1 MMEKIF
7 ANSAG
12 AAARSLR
19 IFGRRTERGNR
30 RERFAD
36 TAQIFVGKN
45 REHERRLLITKNFA
59 PRLRQNARRAGI
71 MRAVDDGAL
80 IPFLKTSRPFDR
92 RKSAHNRFFAELDVR
107 GVNRGDCYCGIL
119 FLVFTTQSY
128 WRPVVS
134 LIYELH
140 WRTAFSSSRANDF
153 FGLRLLRRGNDRN
166 AWFDNSCFFTGD
178 LSQCVSEPLFMIE
191 IDRSND

>member
-1 MMEKIF
+1 
-7 ANSAG
+7 
-12 AAARSLR
+12 
-19 IFGRRTERGNR
+19 
-30 RERFAD
+30 
-36 TAQIFVGKN
+36 
-45 REHERRLLITKNFA
+45 
-59 PRLRQNARRAGI
+59 

-80 IPFLKTSRPFDR
+80 VPFLKASGPFDR

-119 FLVFTTQSY
+119 FLVFATQSY

-166 AWFDNSCFFTGD
+166 SWFDNSCFFTGD

-191 IDRSND
+191 SDRSND

>member
-1 MMEKIF
+1 MR
-7 ANSAG
+7 A
-12 AAARSLR
+12 
-19 IFGRRTERGNR
+19 
-30 RERFAD
+30 
-36 TAQIFVGKN
+36 
-45 REHERRLLITKNFA
+45 A
-59 PRLRQNARRAGI
+59 PRI

-92 RKSAHNRFFAELDVR
+92 CQSAHNRFFAELDVR

-119 FLVFTTQSY
+119 FLVFATQSY

-153 FGLRLLRRGNDRN
+153 FGLRLLRRGNDWHAR
-166 AWFDNSCFFTGD
+166 FDNSCFFTGD

-191 IDRSND
+191 TDRSNDRNIGLNSVGRIESATQARLKDNNI